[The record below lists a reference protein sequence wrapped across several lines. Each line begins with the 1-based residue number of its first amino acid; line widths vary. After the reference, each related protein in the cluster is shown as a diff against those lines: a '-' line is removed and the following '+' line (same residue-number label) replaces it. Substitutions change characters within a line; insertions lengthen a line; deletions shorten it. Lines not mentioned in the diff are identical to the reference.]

1 MGKLI
6 SNVTERGL
14 YENENK
20 ADNNLDTNAHLL
32 LSIFKNIS
40 LVLEDLRSE
49 NNKYNLLDPIPST
62 DERLRQ
68 ENYIVQF
75 FT

>member
-49 NNKYNLLDPIPST
+49 NNKHNLLAPISST

-68 ENYIVQF
+68 EN
-75 FT
+75 

>member
-20 ADNNLDTNAHLL
+20 ADNNLDTNTHLL

-40 LVLEDLRSE
+40 LVLQDLRSE
-49 NNKYNLLDPIPST
+49 NNKHNLLAPIPST

-68 ENYIVQF
+68 EN
-75 FT
+75 